1 MDWLQKKFEHALN
14 RRDTAKKE
22 LTELVQLVNPNICGD
37 IKYLVSFFWSQWAD
51 QVRVGFDHSKES
63 KEYVEGQKKLVE
75 FWENEEILEN
85 YQYVLI
91 SFWHWFYQQWKTW
104 IFV

>member
-1 MDWLQKKFEHALN
+1 VDWLQKKFEHALN

-22 LTELVQLVNPNICGD
+22 LTELVQLVNPNIRGD
-37 IKYLVSFFWSQWAD
+37 VKYSVSFFRSQWAD
-51 QVRVGFDHSKES
+51 QVRVGLDHSEES
-63 KEYVEGQKKLVE
+63 EEYVEGQKKLAE

-91 SFWHWFYQQWKTW
+91 LISF
-104 IFV
+104 